1 MAERPEFTGIALWL
15 YCNANT
21 YITGRQALMRPRGFN
36 NKGLLDEYR
45 RPKAA
50 WHALSRLIAE
60 LKEDRH
66 V

>member
-1 MAERPEFTGIALWL
+1 MLWL

-21 YITGRQALMRPRGFN
+21 YTETIYKTNRPRAFN

-50 WHALSRLIAE
+50 WMTLRKILAE
-60 LKEDRH
+60 DNFQK
-66 V
+66 